1 MAFISMGGSA
11 SSLGGGES
19 YSKQVKDANKFTDD
33 VMTLF
38 FTNASLKKLLTLHN
52 IGECPKF
59 VFTTSSEL
67 ETLFQRIQIEPT
79 KGKAGEIIFA
89 PISDLSPAAP
99 GMTVGSEKRNA
110 EAQEKINLRNELCT
124 DIAYFYVRIF
134 QIYTALAL
142 TVVDA
147 VPIRK
152 QRYLPQAPLKRGPQ
166 DATLFGG
173 AHTQRGGAV
182 LTLGASGTFRNL
194 VSSIRLTP
202 FVVLLSLKL
211 LDTVETSEMK
221 PLQRIRIATKDKGRG
236 QIYIQWDWPGK
247 TTSEYEVKGTFVKGV
262 DRDIKIRC
270 VYDAANRPGDKIM
283 TLSFTTD
290 ESKTYEQAFKIGGSG
305 GWGFDYGDGTASS
318 DQSPFF
324 ENIYSLYEDSEA
336 VKPNVK
342 SSSGSS
348 GSSSSSSSGPSGISQ
363 FPDFD
368 KLKKIFQDK
377 TDSGAEFPKA
387 YCIARAMT
395 LMNPVFSSELLNPN
409 QPYISQICRKK
420 YDFEGEKD
428 GYMPRFRSNASVNL
442 YLRSVVSLYYDDY
455 KYNRSTKQ
463 IDFSQSEPSK
473 TALRSA
479 SEQFAKL
486 YNIPGDQ
493 KNFLLEEKGGATTFT
508 QFPMCKEKED
518 RLFKIKNTPDGKKLK
533 DRIQT
538 ECIKPMLD
546 FQLDHTKKVNTL
558 LMKMFKI
565 EKASDKNKTQ
575 IKLRLQPSFKAEGKD
590 GVNKIGAEAHDLLL
604 NYYLKSEA
612 FYIRGVYIFEQ
623 NISSLEFM

>member
-1 MAFISMGGSA
+1 MGGSA
-11 SSLGGGES
+11 STLGGGES

-33 VMTLF
+33 VLTLF
-38 FTNASLKKLLTLHN
+38 FTNVSLKKLLTLHN

-59 VFTTSSEL
+59 VFTTTAEL
-67 ETLFQRIQIEPT
+67 DTLFQRIQIEPT

-89 PISDLSPAAP
+89 PISNLSPAAP
-99 GMTVGSEKRNA
+99 GMSLGGEKRNA

-152 QRYLPQAPLKRGPQ
+152 QRYIPQAPLKKGPQ
-166 DATLFGG
+166 NATLFGG
-173 AHTQRGGAV
+173 AHVQHGGAV
-182 LTLGASGTFRNL
+182 LSLGASGTFRNL
-194 VSSIRLTP
+194 VSSIKLTP

-211 LDTVETSEMK
+211 LDTVETSETK
-221 PLQRIRIATKDKGRG
+221 PLQRIRIVSKDKGRG

-247 TTSEYEVKGTFVKGV
+247 TTNEYEVRGTFVKGA
-262 DRDIKIRC
+262 DKDMKIKC
-270 VYDAANRPGDKIM
+270 TYDVSDRPGDKIM
-283 TLSFTTD
+283 TLTFTTD
-290 ESKTYEQAFKIGGSG
+290 ESKTYEQTFKIGGSG
-305 GWGFDYGDGTASS
+305 VWGFDYGDGTASS
-318 DQSPFF
+318 DQNPFF
-324 ENIYSLYEDSEA
+324 ENIYSLYEDSDY
-336 VKPNVK
+336 VRQNVK
-342 SSSGSS
+342 SSSSSSGSSGSS
-348 GSSSSSSSGPSGISQ
+348 GSSSSSGSGGISQ
-363 FPDFD
+363 FPDFE

-428 GYMPRFRSNASVNL
+428 AFMPRFRSNASVNL
-442 YLRSVVSLYYDDY
+442 YLRSFVSLFYDDY
-455 KYNRSTKQ
+455 KYNRLTKQ
-463 IDFSQSEPSK
+463 IDFTQTEPSK
-473 TALRSA
+473 TSLRTA

-493 KNFLLEEKGGATTFT
+493 KNFLLEEKGGATSFT
-508 QFPMCKEKED
+508 QFPICKDKED
-518 RLFKIKNTPDGKKLK
+518 KLLRIKNTPEGKNLRE
-533 DRIQT
+533 RIQK

-565 EKASDKNKTQ
+565 EKLTEKNKSQ
-575 IKLRLQPSFKAEGKD
+575 IKLRLQPSIKSMGKD
-590 GVNKIGAEAHDLLL
+590 GVNKIGTEAHDLLL

-623 NISSLEFM
+623 NISSLEFI